1 MFEDIGFDYYGPY
14 DGNDIKTVIKI
25 LERVKKSKK
34 PCLVHFI
41 TKKGLGYS
49 NAEDDELG
57 TYHGIGPFNVQTGK
71 PLKIYKEMNILIVKL
86 SPKG

>member
-41 TKKGLGYS
+41 TKKVLVIQMLRMMS
-49 NAEDDELG
+49 L
-57 TYHGIGPFNVQTGK
+57 V
-71 PLKIYKEMNILIVKL
+71 LIME
-86 SPKG
+86 